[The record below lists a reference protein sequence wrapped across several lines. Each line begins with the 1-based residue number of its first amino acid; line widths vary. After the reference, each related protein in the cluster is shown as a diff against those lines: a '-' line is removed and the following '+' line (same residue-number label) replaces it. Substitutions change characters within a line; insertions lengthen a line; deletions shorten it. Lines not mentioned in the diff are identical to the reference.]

1 MTRAEVTNRLHE
13 IVQSAVQRG
22 QGNWKLSFA
31 REVHQIFETIGK
43 LAPEPVEK
51 PQVPAYNPKK
61 VHRVGTLVERS
72 QFTEEQKEAAR
83 SALRAV
89 GLL

>member
-1 MTRAEVTNRLHE
+1 MTRQEVTNRLHE

-43 LAPEPVEK
+43 LSPEPVEK
-51 PQVPAYNPKK
+51 PQLPAYDPKK
-61 VHRVGTLVERS
+61 VRKVGRVRVKATP
-72 QFTEEQKEAAR
+72 EQRAAAR
-83 SALRAV
+83 AILRQL
-89 GLL
+89 GLI